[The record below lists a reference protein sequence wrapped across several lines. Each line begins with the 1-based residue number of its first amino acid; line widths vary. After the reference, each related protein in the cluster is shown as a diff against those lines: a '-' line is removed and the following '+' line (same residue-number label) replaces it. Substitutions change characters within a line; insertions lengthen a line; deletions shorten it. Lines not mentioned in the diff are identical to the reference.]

1 MLGRSVKIDSSSS
14 NNNKTAVEA
23 LEGSEAII
31 ATGGQVATLTR
42 DSRRRRRR
50 RMVTS
55 LHWCACGP
63 TVRRGVDQPGQ
74 TTDQA
79 AVSSSQHQAS
89 SLWTVDA

>member
-23 LEGSEAII
+23 IEGSEAII

-42 DSRRRRRR
+42 DSRR

-79 AVSSSQHQAS
+79 AVSSSQQHQAS

>member
-23 LEGSEAII
+23 IEGSEAII

-42 DSRRRRRR
+42 DSRRCR

-79 AVSSSQHQAS
+79 AVSSSQQHQAS